1 MQEKEAI
8 KVSKVSIIANIV
20 LSLFKLI
27 AGIVAN
33 SYAMISDAI
42 HSASDVVS
50 SVIVI
55 IGVKIANKASDKSHP
70 YGHERFECIASIIL
84 SVILII
90 TGLGIG
96 VSGIRNIFTGEYQN
110 LEMPG
115 LIALIMAIV
124 SIVTKEAMYWYT
136 RGVAKKINSSAVMAD
151 AWHHRSDALSSI
163 GSFIGIL
170 GARMGFSVLDS
181 VASIVITIFIVK
193 AGVDIFIETVKELTD
208 EACDEDTVNKI
219 YELIE
224 KENGVMRIDDVKTR
238 KFGNR
243 IYVDIEIS
251 ADGEK
256 TLTETHKIAENVHD
270 SIEEN
275 MVLVKHCMVHV
286 NPYE

>member
-1 MQEKEAI
+1 MEEKEAI

-96 VSGIRNIFTGEYQN
+96 ISGIKNIFTGEYQN

-115 LIALIMAIV
+115 LIALIMAVV

-136 RGVAKKINSSAVMAD
+136 RGVAKRINSSAVMAD

-170 GARMGFSVLDS
+170 GARMGFLVLDS

-208 EACDEDTVNKI
+208 EACDENTVNKI
-219 YELIE
+219 YNLIE
-224 KENGVMRIDDVKTR
+224 KEKGVMRIDDVKTR

-243 IYVDIEIS
+243 IYVDVEIS

-270 SIEEN
+270 TIEEN
-275 MVLVKHCMVHV
+275 MELVKHCMVHV

>member
-115 LIALIMAIV
+115 LIALIMAVV

-170 GARMGFSVLDS
+170 GARMGFLVLDS

-208 EACDEDTVNKI
+208 EACDENTVNKI

>member
-1 MQEKEAI
+1 M
-8 KVSKVSIIANIV
+8 
-20 LSLFKLI
+20 SLIKLI

-170 GARMGFSVLDS
+170 GARMGFLVLDS

>member
-20 LSLFKLI
+20 LSLFKLT

-115 LIALIMAIV
+115 LIALIMAVV

-170 GARMGFSVLDS
+170 GARMGFLVLDS

-208 EACDEDTVNKI
+208 EACDENTVNKI

>member
-170 GARMGFSVLDS
+170 GARMGFLVLDS